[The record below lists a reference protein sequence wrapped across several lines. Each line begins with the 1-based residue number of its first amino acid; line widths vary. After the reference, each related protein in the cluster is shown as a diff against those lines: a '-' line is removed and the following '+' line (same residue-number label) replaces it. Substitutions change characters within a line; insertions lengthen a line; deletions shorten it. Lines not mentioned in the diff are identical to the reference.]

1 MPDILPPQ
9 LVGVHQ
15 RPLYVKVRTALT
27 IVSII
32 WLLLAITGVGFFS
45 GGTTSLA
52 LSLVLLYGT
61 GTALIVVIAAIYRL
75 VKNSAVKRTETAPDD
90 TAAVAFVDTARS
102 ATEELLAALRPAAAT
117 GRPAAAS
124 PRVVRA
130 AVSGNSAETTAASVT
145 SSGSKP
151 SVQKQAPASAKPGT
165 PTAKT
170 GKTSPAKQHAPA
182 KQKTGPGK
190 SAPKSALNKAV
201 PNKNAAG
208 KQPAPGKTVPAKS
221 SSSKA
226 GVKSAQRAKGPSKA
240 PQGRTVQAKGRP
252 GNNGGSATTP
262 AKGTGSSAN
271 RQPGKKQQGT
281 KDSAGSVGSGD
292 QACSAP
298 QKPARPAL
306 VLASS
311 NTMPQ
316 PRQQHVPD
324 TRKRAS

>member
-61 GTALIVVIAAIYRL
+61 GTALIVVIAAVYRL
-75 VKNSAVKRTETAPDD
+75 VKNSAVKRTVTAPED

-117 GRPAAAS
+117 GRPAAGS

-130 AVSGNSAETTAASVT
+130 ASEDSAKTAAAAKP
-145 SSGSKP
+145 SGSKP
-151 SVQKQAPASAKPGT
+151 NVQKQAAEE
-165 PTAKT
+165 
-170 GKTSPAKQHAPA
+170 KTSTVTQQGSAA
-182 KQKTGPGK
+182 KQKSGPNK

-201 PNKNAAG
+201 PNKSAAG
-208 KQPAPGKTVPAKS
+208 KPAPGKTAPGKPAPGKTAPGKTNRVKS
-221 SSSKA
+221 GTAKA
-226 GVKSAQRAKGPSKA
+226 GAKSAQRNKAPAKA
-240 PQGRTVQAKGRP
+240 PQGRT
-252 GNNGGSATTP
+252 TP
-262 AKGTGSSAN
+262 ATNTGGSAN
-271 RQPGKKQQGT
+271 RQPGKKQQGA
-281 KDSAGSVGSGD
+281 KDNAGPVGAGD
-292 QACSAP
+292 QTCSAP
-298 QKPARPAL
+298 QKPARPTL
-306 VLASS
+306 VLAAS
-311 NTMPQ
+311 NTLPQ

-324 TRKRAS
+324 SRKRAS